1 MTDIYRAIADP
12 TRRKILTLLSRNE
25 YTQSELVD
33 QFTISQPALKK
44 HLSILVEED
53 LIAERKDGR
62 YCVYRLKRDNFK
74 DQYKKLQQE
83 IGSVLDNKLKK
94 LKTYLEGE
102 SDGES
107 H

>member
-12 TRRKILTLLSRNE
+12 TRRKILTLLSLHE
-25 YTQSELVD
+25 YTQSELVER
-33 QFTISQPALKK
+33 FTISQPALKK
-44 HLSILVEED
+44 HLAILVEED
-53 LIAERKDGR
+53 LVAERKEGR
-62 YCVYRLKRDNFK
+62 YRVYRLKRENFK
-74 DQYKKLQQE
+74 NQYEKLRQE
-83 IGSVLDNKLKK
+83 MGSVLDSKLMK